1 MSTAYEP
8 NIQGAIAVLR
18 DLMIANSFTMTREPY
33 EPNYR
38 GLCDAVIDLK
48 EGFPS
53 FAPLQVGFDAT
64 AFENVTEGDAVYMR
78 TSDGQVGKAIAND
91 TLDKAVVA
99 GIAETTVTA
108 GNEVRV
114 IVTGQVAV
122 STSIDPGDI
131 YFLSAASA
139 GGLTKTPPSS
149 AGQYLTLVGE
159 AGTSNQIVLKIKR
172 PIQLR

>member
-1 MSTAYEP
+1 MSDVKDLEP
-8 NIQGAIAVLR
+8 YSGNAEGLTAVLT
-18 DLMIANSFTMTREPY
+18 DIFSTM
-33 EPNYR
+33 PNPIVFKVVGYVVNTFEDVTQ
-38 GLCDAVIDLK
+38 GDVL
-48 EGFPS
+48 
-53 FAPLQVGFDAT
+53 FARA
-64 AFENVTEGDAVYMR
+64 
-78 TSDGQVGKAIAND
+78 SDGQVGKAIAND

-122 STSIDPGDI
+122 STTIDPGEM

-139 GGLTKTPPSS
+139 GSLTKTPPTT
-149 AGQYLTLVGE
+149 AGHYVTLVGE

-172 PIQLR
+172 PVQLR

>member
-1 MSTAYEP
+1 MLFRS
-8 NIQGAIAVLR
+8 
-18 DLMIANSFTMTREPY
+18 
-33 EPNYR
+33 
-38 GLCDAVIDLK
+38 
-48 EGFPS
+48 
-53 FAPLQVGFDAT
+53 
-64 AFENVTEGDAVYMR
+64 
-78 TSDGQVGKAIAND
+78 IAND

-122 STSIDPGDI
+122 STSIDPGDL
-131 YFLSAASA
+131 YFLSASSA
-139 GGLTKTPPSS
+139 GSLTKTPPTT
-149 AGQYLTLVGE
+149 AGHYVTLVGE

>member
-1 MSTAYEP
+1 MSDVKDLQPYAANTEGLTGVLTDIVSTMP
-8 NIQGAIAVLR
+8 NPIV
-18 DLMIANSFTMTREPY
+18 FK
-33 EPNYR
+33 
-38 GLCDAVIDLK
+38 V
-48 EGFPS
+48 
-53 FAPLQVGFDAT
+53 VGYVVN
-64 AFENVTEGDAVYMR
+64 AFENVTQGDVLYAR

-91 TLDKAVVA
+91 TLDKAIVA

-108 GNEVRV
+108 GNQIRV

-122 STSIDPGDI
+122 STSIDPGDM

-139 GGLTKTPPSS
+139 GSLTKTPPTT
-149 AGQYLTLVGE
+149 AGHYVTLVGE

>member
-1 MSTAYEP
+1 MSD
-8 NIQGAIAVLR
+8 VK
-18 DLMIANSFTMTREPY
+18 DLEPY
-33 EPNYR
+33 AANTEGLTGVLTDIVSTMPNPI
-38 GLCDAVIDLK
+38 VFK
-48 EGFPS
+48 V
-53 FAPLQVGFDAT
+53 VGYVVN
-64 AFENVTEGDAVYMR
+64 AFENVTQGDVLYAR
-78 TSDGQVGKAIAND
+78 ASDGQVGKAIAND

-108 GNEVRV
+108 GNQVRV

-122 STSIDPGDI
+122 STSIDPGDM

-139 GGLTKTPPSS
+139 GSLTKTPPTT
-149 AGQYLTLVGE
+149 AGHYITLVGE

>member
-1 MSTAYEP
+1 MAD
-8 NIQGAIAVLR
+8 VK
-18 DLMIANSFTMTREPY
+18 DLEPY
-33 EPNYR
+33 AANAEGLTGVLTDIVSTMPNPI
-38 GLCDAVIDLK
+38 VFK
-48 EGFPS
+48 V
-53 FAPLQVGFDAT
+53 VGYVVN
-64 AFENVTEGDAVYMR
+64 AFENVTQGDVLYAR
-78 TSDGQVGKAIAND
+78 ASDGQVGKAIAND
-91 TLDKAVVA
+91 TLDKAIVA

-122 STSIDPGDI
+122 STSIDPGDM

-139 GGLTKTPPSS
+139 GSLTKTPPTT
-149 AGQYLTLVGE
+149 AGHYVTLVGE